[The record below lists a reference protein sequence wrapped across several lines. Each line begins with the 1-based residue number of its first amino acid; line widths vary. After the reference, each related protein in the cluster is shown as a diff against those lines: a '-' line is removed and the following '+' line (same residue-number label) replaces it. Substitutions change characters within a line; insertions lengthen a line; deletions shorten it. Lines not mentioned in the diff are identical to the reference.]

1 MDKILETIMNFINE
15 NTTLL
20 IIICVFLI
28 FVLIGY
34 LIDNSIKTRKL
45 EKQMINEGPDY
56 NDEPIN
62 KEVVAE
68 EVTAEEVVP
77 EKPSIDPNTEINLD
91 FRTPEEIERD
101 NASETIIP
109 EVPAVEPIT
118 STPEIPVEV
127 DPVSVPETPIAPI
140 SNEVTVDPAINELLL
155 RDFANNGITEVEEPK
170 IQEVNEEVSINP
182 IENVVSIDSMINS
195 DEPELPSVE
204 PVVPTPE
211 IPAVEEP
218 VVQQEESVYKNDKKL
233 SDIFKKKPVTNE
245 VPNIEKTSD
254 YNTELDKILKKLN
267 EESDSKDSTLGETQD
282 FTNMF

>member
-15 NTTLL
+15 NTPLL

-34 LIDNSIKTRKL
+34 LIDNSIKTKKL

-56 NDEPIN
+56 NGEPIKN
-62 KEVVAE
+62 EVVAE
-68 EVTAEEVVP
+68 ETITKEVEPVTP
-77 EKPSIDPNTEINLD
+77 HIDPNTEINLD

-101 NASETIIP
+101 NNTSVSEAS
-109 EVPAVEPIT
+109 VEELVSP
-118 STPEIPVEV
+118 TPTIPVEEEV
-127 DPVSVPETPIAPI
+127 VESESETPVMPI

-155 RDFANNGITEVEEPK
+155 RDFANNGISNVEGTKTEE
-170 IQEVNEEVSINP
+170 NNDEVSINP
-182 IENVVSIDSMINS
+182 INNVVSIDDMINT
-195 DEPELPSVE
+195 PEHEAPVVE
-204 PVVPTPE
+204 PVLSTPE
-211 IPAVEEP
+211 IPVP
-218 VVQQEESVYKNDKKL
+218 SSSVVQQEESIYKNDKKL

-245 VPNIEKTSD
+245 SNNLEEKTEDFS
-254 YNTELDKILKKLN
+254 TELDKILKKLN